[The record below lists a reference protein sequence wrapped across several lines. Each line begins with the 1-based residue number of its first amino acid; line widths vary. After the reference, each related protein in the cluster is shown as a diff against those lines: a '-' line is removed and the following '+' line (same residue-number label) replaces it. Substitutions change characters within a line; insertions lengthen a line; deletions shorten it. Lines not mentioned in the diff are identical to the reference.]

1 MRGSISSTHKY
12 SSWPR
17 FSIVEGIVPV
27 RRLPNKLLEH
37 RRVRFESVRKN
48 REALTEREGGV
59 VG

>member
-1 MRGSISSTHKY
+1 M
-12 SSWPR
+12 
-17 FSIVEGIVPV
+17 EGIVPV

-48 REALTEREGGV
+48 REALTESEGGV